1 MIMQNY
7 INILRKQ
14 LSQLEKR
21 QRLLSELYDIKLD
34 RLSTEDIQKLSDLQD
49 QYILDRDECE
59 NNIEAVKEELRRLEL
74 ALNSENN

>member
-1 MIMQNY
+1 MQDY

-21 QRLLSELYDIKLD
+21 QRLLSELYDMKLD

-49 QYILDRDECE
+49 QYVLDRDECE
-59 NNIEAVKEELRRLEL
+59 ANIEAVKEELHRLEL

>member
-1 MIMQNY
+1 MQNY

>member
-1 MIMQNY
+1 MQDY

-21 QRLLSELYDIKLD
+21 QRLLSELYDMKLD
-34 RLSTEDIQKLSDLQD
+34 RLSTEDIEVLSELQD

-59 NNIEAVKEELRRLEL
+59 NNIEAVKEELHRLEL

>member
-1 MIMQNY
+1 MIMQDY

-21 QRLLSELYDIKLD
+21 QRLLSELYDMKLD
-34 RLSTEDIQKLSDLQD
+34 RLSTEDIEVLSELQD

-59 NNIEAVKEELRRLEL
+59 NNIEAVKEELHRLEL

>member
-1 MIMQNY
+1 MQDY

-21 QRLLSELYDIKLD
+21 QRLLSELYDLKLD
-34 RLSTEDIQKLSDLQD
+34 RLSTEDIQKLSELQD

-59 NNIEAVKEELRRLEL
+59 ANIEAVKEELRRLEL

>member
-1 MIMQNY
+1 MIMQDY

-21 QRLLSELYDIKLD
+21 QRLLSELYDMKLD

-49 QYILDRDECE
+49 QYVLDRDECE
-59 NNIEAVKEELRRLEL
+59 ANIEAVKEELHRLEL

>member
-1 MIMQNY
+1 MQDY

-21 QRLLSELYDIKLD
+21 QRLLSELYDMKLD
-34 RLSTEDIQKLSDLQD
+34 RLSTEDIEVLSELQD